1 MCILLWVLTYSNVHI
16 HPAVDLS
23 ILDTNTNSIL
33 VDCVDIKKLGN
44 PKKENDNVA
53 RILLL
58 CYLSDGRLKTL
69 FVTRC
74 R

>member
-1 MCILLWVLTYSNVHI
+1 MVLTYSNVHI

-23 ILDTNTNSIL
+23 ILDTNTNSVL
-33 VDCVDIKKLGN
+33 VDCANIKKLGN

-58 CYLSDGRLKTL
+58 CYLSDGRLKML
-69 FVTRC
+69 FVTKC